1 MSDPEVIP
9 LRGNADVDTRA
20 KPSVMQRLRWP
31 LIVGGPLLIAV
42 IVAYFMIT
50 GGKTQTTDDA
60 YVQIAKAPVAPS
72 IGGRVTDV
80 YVHENE
86 VVKRGQLLFKLDTRD
101 LAATAEAAQ
110 ASVANA
116 SLQVAALRASYQQQQ
131 AMVQAARD
139 QLAYTTTE
147 AVREKNLANVGV
159 ASQAQVDLANHAVLA
174 ARTQLAGAQ
183 QQAAQVLANLG
194 GNPNLAAPAAP
205 GVMQAQAQ
213 LDRARLNIAY
223 GTVIAPADGIVTRV
237 DQMPV
242 GTYLNA
248 SQTGFWL
255 LSGAPWIEANF
266 KEDQL
271 AHMKVGQ
278 PVTIK
283 IDAYSGD
290 LKGHVASFSPGTGQA
305 FSALPAQNA
314 TGNWVKVVQRL
325 PVRIA
330 FDKAPPDMAGRAGLS
345 AKVTVDVVA
354 SGQASGQAAS
364 QGR

>member
-1 MSDPEVIP
+1 VSDPEVIP
-9 LRGNADVDTRA
+9 LRGNADVDTKA
-20 KPSVMQRLRWP
+20 KPSFMQRLRWP
-31 LIVGGPLLIAV
+31 LIIGGPLVIAAV
-42 IVAYFMIT
+42 VAYFMIT

-86 VVKRGQLLFKLDTRD
+86 VVKRGQLLFRLDTRD
-101 LAATAEAAQ
+101 LQATAEAAQ
-110 ASVANA
+110 ATVANA
-116 SLQVAALRASYQQQQ
+116 SLQVAALRANYQQQQ
-131 AMVQAARD
+131 AMVQAAKD
-139 QLAYTTTE
+139 QLAYATTE
-147 AVREKNLANVGV
+147 AAREKNLANVGV
-159 ASQAQVDLANHAVLA
+159 ASQAQVDQANHAVLA
-174 ARTQLAGAQ
+174 ARAQLAAAQ

-194 GNPNLAAPAAP
+194 GNPKLPAPAAP
-205 GVMQAQAQ
+205 AVMQAQAQ
-213 LDRARLNIAY
+213 LDRAKLNIAY
-223 GTVIAPADGIVTRV
+223 GTVVAPADGIVTRV

-255 LSGAPWIEANF
+255 LSGVPWIEANF

-283 IDAYSGD
+283 IDAYSGA

-330 FDKAPPDMAGRAGLS
+330 FDRPPPDMAGRAGLS
-345 AKVTVDVVA
+345 AKVTVDVRA
-354 SGQASGQAAS
+354 PGRAPQA
-364 QGR
+364 R

>member
-1 MSDPEVIP
+1 MIP
-9 LRGNADVDTRA
+9 LRGNADVDTKA
-20 KPSVMQRLRWP
+20 KRTVMQRLRWP
-31 LIVGGPLLIAV
+31 LIIGGPLLIAA

-50 GGKTQTTDDA
+50 GGRTQTTDDA
-60 YVQIAKAPVAPS
+60 YVQITKAPVAPS

-80 YVHENE
+80 FVHENQ
-86 VVKRGQLLFKLDTRD
+86 VVTRGQVLFKLDTRD
-101 LAATAEAAQ
+101 MQATAEAAAAQ
-110 ASVANA
+110 VANT
-116 SLQVAALRASYQQQQ
+116 SMQVGALRANYQQQL
-131 AMVQAARD
+131 ALVQAAKD
-139 QLAYTTTE
+139 QLTYATTE
-147 AVREKNLANVGV
+147 AARAKSLANVGV
-159 ASQAQVDLANHAVLA
+159 DSQAQVDQANHAVLA
-174 ARTQLAGAQ
+174 ARAQLAAAQ
-183 QQAAQVLANLG
+183 QQAAQALANLDG
-194 GNPNLAAPAAP
+194 DPNLKPGRAPA
-205 GVMQAQAQ
+205 VMQAQAQ
-213 LDRARLNIAY
+213 LDRAKLNIAY
-223 GTVIAPADGIVTRV
+223 GTVVAPADGVVTRV

-283 IDAYSGD
+283 IDAYAGD

-330 FDKAPPDMAGRAGLS
+330 FDKPPPDMAGRAGLS
-345 AKVTVDVVA
+345 AKVTVDVRA
-354 SGQASGQAAS
+354 AGQA
-364 QGR
+364 R

>member
-1 MSDPEVIP
+1 LSEPEVIP
-9 LRGNADVDTRA
+9 LRGNADVDPKA
-20 KPSVMQRLRWP
+20 KPSLMQRWRWP
-31 LIVGGPLLIAV
+31 LIIGGPLLIAGVV
-42 IVAYFMIT
+42 IYFVAT

-72 IGGRVTDV
+72 IAGRVTDI
-80 YVHENE
+80 YVQENE
-86 VVKRGQLLFKLDTRD
+86 VVKHGEVLFRLDIRD
-101 LAATAEAAQ
+101 MQANAEAAAAQ
-110 ASVANA
+110 VANA
-116 SLQVAALRASYQQQQ
+116 SLQVGALRASYQQQQ
-131 AMVQAARD
+131 AMVQAAKD
-139 QLAYTTTE
+139 QLAYATTE
-147 AVREKNLANVGV
+147 AARAKNLANVGV
-159 ASQAQVDLANHAVLA
+159 SSQAQVDQANHAVLA
-174 ARTQLAGAQ
+174 ARQQLAGAQ
-183 QQAAQVLANLG
+183 QQAAEVLANLG
-194 GNPNLAAPAAP
+194 GNPNLTPVAAPA
-205 GVMQAQAQ
+205 VMQAQAQ
-213 LDRARLNIAY
+213 LDRAKLNVAY
-223 GTVIAPADGIVTRV
+223 GTVAAPADGIVTRV

-255 LSGAPWIEANF
+255 LSGEPWIEANF

-283 IDAYSGD
+283 IDAYPEA

-330 FDKAPPDMAGRAGLS
+330 FDKTPPDMAGRAGLS
-345 AKVTVDVVA
+345 AKVTVDVRA
-354 SGQASGQAAS
+354 PGA
-364 QGR
+364 R